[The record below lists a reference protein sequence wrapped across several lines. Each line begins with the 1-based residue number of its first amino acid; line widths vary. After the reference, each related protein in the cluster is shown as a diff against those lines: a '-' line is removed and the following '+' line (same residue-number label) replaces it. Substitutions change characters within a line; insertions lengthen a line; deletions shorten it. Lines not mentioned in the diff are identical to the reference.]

1 MRIDGWYIDGFGLF
15 QDRQLRDLP
24 AGLNLFLGPNEA
36 GKSTLLA
43 FVQTVLF
50 GFPSGQKGKALYPP
64 LGGGRH
70 GGRLFLH
77 TDDGAVTV
85 ERFQGVKKPT
95 ITALTGTELSESEL
109 QSLLHGVDGALF
121 RSVFAFSLTELSDLK
136 ALSNEGVADR
146 IFSAGIAGAGRSAR
160 EVVKQLEKERE
171 ALLKPRA
178 GGEINDL
185 LRAIDAL
192 RGELSDAK
200 NRAGEY
206 TLLLEREEE
215 AVRRVK
221 SAHADME
228 RERAGQR
235 RFQLLCGLWPDWRE
249 KQTAEEDLAKLDPPA
264 SFPEE
269 AEELL
274 GRALAAYDT
283 ARRSLKERESGLE
296 AERLSLAR
304 LGDGLDDGLYGVS
317 ASVREHALGLP
328 LQRKRLEDLP
338 REAERLRSAEGAFR
352 EALQDLG
359 PGWDEARIDAFDT
372 SLPAE
377 QEIEG
382 WESAFKEAEAR
393 VADAERDAVASAE
406 ARAATTRRRDEL
418 LAELGTMDAP
428 DPGELEKAKA
438 SLRGLRANFQEAR
451 SLEAELRADRT
462 AIGERRRGLAAG
474 SQARTEN
481 PLLGPALLVSLL
493 LALLA
498 AGGAVWAA
506 STDSFMLALV
516 LGAVF
521 VILVVAAYLLKTAA
535 SGPGRAEDEAGL
547 AAMREELR
555 EAERALA
562 GREARLTELQSAV
575 QRGAHELGLAEE
587 RLSFQEIED
596 LGARLAEADLRL
608 VRREA
613 AAEACA
619 RAQKEVESAAATE
632 IRLREVADSAA
643 DQLQRLADGWA
654 DWKGERGFPA
664 NLSAPGAQ
672 RFLVLTREVRK
683 RLKEARDLS
692 ADLKRLQ
699 RMATEWDSAAGGLL
713 REAGSPVP
721 GAGGTPADTVSAFMG
736 LERAC
741 SDEVQKRE
749 RQERLMES
757 VQALSVKADGARQ
770 ELEGAQRSLDEFY
783 ASGGA
788 QDETTFRRQLGVF
801 TQAKSLKETIAT
813 LERGIEQRV
822 GQGDEADKL
831 LEELRGGDVTGWQA
845 AADDA
850 ARRLE
855 GLEAQYQQAIEVRK
869 EVQDERS
876 ALEIS
881 ADIPRIEGQ
890 LQQEETELNELI
902 ERWRT
907 LTVTQALVKQTLG
920 EFVKN
925 RQPQVLLDAGTSF
938 RQVTDG
944 AYERVL
950 QAEDGEKLM
959 VQAGSGETKAPEQL
973 SRGTLEQLYLCLR
986 LGLAEEY
993 AKRSLPV
1000 PLILD
1005 DILVNFDPQR
1015 KLRVAQILLDFAE
1028 QHQVLMLTCHPDT
1041 AALLVELGM
1050 SNPVIGIP
1058 DFAPRSVA
1066 RPPSRPSY

>member
-1 MRIDGWYIDGFGLF
+1 MRIEGWYIDGFGLF
-15 QDRQLRDLP
+15 RDRQLRDLP

-50 GFPSGQKGKALYPP
+50 GFPPGQKGKALYPP
-64 LGGGRH
+64 FSGGKH

-77 TDDGAVTV
+77 TDDGAVTL

-95 ITALTGTELSESEL
+95 ITASTGAELTESDL

-178 GGEINDL
+178 GGQINEL
-185 LRAIDAL
+185 LVTIDA
-192 RGELSDAK
+192 RRRELSDAK

-206 TLLLEREEE
+206 ALLLEREEAAGRE
-215 AVRRVK
+215 VESVHR
-221 SAHADME
+221 DME
-228 RERAGQR
+228 RERAKQR

-249 KQTAEEDLAKLDPPA
+249 KQMAEEDLARLDPPA
-264 SFPEE
+264 SFPED

-274 GRALAAYDT
+274 GRALAAFET
-283 ARRSLKERESGLE
+283 ARRSLKEREGELE
-296 AERLSLAR
+296 AERQSLAR
-304 LGDGLDDGLYGVS
+304 LGDSLDDPLAHVS
-317 ASVREHALGLP
+317 ARVREQALGLP
-328 LQRKRLEDLP
+328 LQRQRLEDLP
-338 REAERLRSAEGAFR
+338 REEERLRRAEDTFR

-359 PGWDEARIDAFDT
+359 PGWDETRVDGFDT
-372 SLPAE
+372 SLPVE
-377 QEIEG
+377 QEIES
-382 WESAFKEAEAR
+382 WESAFAEAEVR
-393 VADAERDAVASAE
+393 VADAEREADSAAQ
-406 ARAATTRRRDEL
+406 ARASMARRRDEL

-428 DPGELEKAKA
+428 DAGELEQAKA
-438 SLRGLRANFQEAR
+438 SLRALRANFQEAR
-451 SLEAELRADRT
+451 GLEADLRADRV
-462 AIGERRRGLAAG
+462 AIGERRRGLAAA
-474 SQARTEN
+474 SEAPADN
-481 PLLGPALLVSLL
+481 PLLVLLGPALLVSLL

-506 STDSFMLALV
+506 WTGSLLLALV
-516 LGAVF
+516 AGAVF
-521 VILVVAAYLLKTAA
+521 VILVVAAYRLKAA
-535 SGPGRAEDEAGL
+535 GSRPGRPENQAGRQAEL
-547 AAMREELR
+547 AALRKELR

-562 GREARLTELQSAV
+562 AGEARLAELHSAV
-575 QRGAHELGLAEE
+575 AGDARKLGLAEE

-596 LGARLAEADLRL
+596 RGARLAEEDLRL
-608 VRREA
+608 VRRQT
-613 AAEACA
+613 AAEECA
-619 RAQKEVESAAATE
+619 RAEKELERAASTE
-632 IRLREVADSAA
+632 IRLRETADSAA
-643 DQLQRLADGWA
+643 AQLEQLAGRWA
-654 DWKGERGFPA
+654 DWKKERGFPA

-692 ADLKRLQ
+692 AERQRLQ
-699 RMATEWDSAAGGLL
+699 RMAAEWDSAARGLL
-713 REAGSPVP
+713 QEAGVP
-721 GAGGTPADTVSAFMG
+721 LPGGDTPGDTVSAFMG

-741 SDEVQKRE
+741 AEELQKRE
-749 RQERLMES
+749 RHARLTES
-757 VQALSVKADGARQ
+757 VRALSVKAKSAQQ
-770 ELEGAQRSLDEFY
+770 ELEGAQRNLDELY

-788 QDETTFRRQLGVF
+788 QDEITFRRQMGTF
-801 TQAKSLKETIAT
+801 AQAKRLKESIAT

-822 GQGDEADKL
+822 GQGDQADKL
-831 LEELRGGDVTGWQA
+831 LEELRGGEVTGWQA

-855 GLEAQYQQAIEVRK
+855 ELEAEYQQAIEVRK

-876 ALEIS
+876 ELEIS
-881 ADIPRIEGQ
+881 ADIPRIEGE
-890 LQQEETELNELI
+890 LQQAETELDELI
-902 ERWRT
+902 ERWRS

-925 RQPQVLLDAGTSF
+925 RQPQVLLDAGKSF

-950 QAEDGEKLM
+950 QADDGETLM
-959 VQAGSGETKAPEQL
+959 VRSGNGETKAPEQL

-1015 KLRVAQILLDFAE
+1015 KRRVAQILLDFAE

-1041 AALLVELGM
+1041 AVLLGGLGM
-1050 SNPVIGIP
+1050 RNPVIGIP
-1058 DFAPRSVA
+1058 DFTPRT
-1066 RPPSRPSY
+1066 P

>member
-1 MRIDGWYIDGFGLF
+1 MRIDGWHIDGFGLF

-50 GFPSGQKGKALYPP
+50 GFPAGQKGKALYPP

-95 ITALTGTELSESEL
+95 ITAFTGTELSESEL

-206 TLLLEREEE
+206 ALLLEREEE

-249 KQTAEEDLAKLDPPA
+249 KQTAEEGLAKLDPPV
-264 SFPEE
+264 SFPGE

-283 ARRSLKERESGLE
+283 VRRSLKERESELE
-296 AERLSLAR
+296 AERQSLAR

-338 REAERLRSAEGAFR
+338 REAERLRSAEGVFR

-372 SLPAE
+372 SLPVE

-382 WESAFKEAEAR
+382 WESAFKEAETR

-406 ARAATTRRRDEL
+406 ARAATTRRRDEV

-428 DPGELEKAKA
+428 DPGELEAGKA
-438 SLRGLRANFQEAR
+438 SLRALRANFQEAR
-451 SLEAELRADRT
+451 SLEADLRADRT
-462 AIGERRRGLAAG
+462 AIGERRRGLAAA
-474 SQARTEN
+474 SQARKEN

-535 SGPGRAEDEAGL
+535 SGPGRAEDEADL
-547 AAMREELR
+547 AIVREELR

-562 GREARLTELQSAV
+562 GHEARLAELHSAV
-575 QRGAHELGLAEE
+575 ARDAHELGLDEE

-596 LGARLAEADLRL
+596 LGARLAEEDLRL
-608 VRREA
+608 VRRET

-632 IRLREVADSAA
+632 IRLREASGAA
-643 DQLQRLADGWA
+643 AVELEQLGGHWA
-654 DWKGERGFPA
+654 DWKRERGFPA

-699 RMATEWDSAAGGLL
+699 RMATEWDSAARGLL
-713 REAGSPVP
+713 REAGRPVP
-721 GAGGTPADTVSAFMG
+721 GAAGTPADTVSAFMG
-736 LERAC
+736 LEQAC

-749 RQERLMES
+749 RHERLMES

-855 GLEAQYQQAIEVRK
+855 ELEDQYQKAIEVRK

-890 LQQEETELNELI
+890 LQQAETELDELI
-902 ERWRT
+902 DRWRT

-959 VQAGSGETKAPEQL
+959 VQAASGETKAPEQL

-1015 KLRVAQILLDFAE
+1015 KRRVAQILLDFAE

-1041 AALLVELGM
+1041 AVLLAELGM

-1058 DFAPRSVA
+1058 DFAPHSL
-1066 RPPSRPSY
+1066 